1 MPRLV
6 RWFVKA
12 AFLWL
17 ILALALKAAS
27 LSSWGSAIPAITPVS
42 WHALFVGW
50 LTQLIFGIAHWML
63 PTIPGAPKER
73 LRGDERLMWGVF
85 FLLNSGLLMRV
96 LAEPMVIQGGA
107 FAFWRWMLLTSAW
120 LQWLAAVLFVINS
133 WRRARPAIQRG
144 TRG

>member
-63 PTIPGAPKER
+63 PTIQGAPKQK
-73 LRGDERLMWGVF
+73 LRGDERLMWMVF

-96 LAEPMVIQGGA
+96 LAEPMVVRGGSD
-107 FAFWRWMLLTSAW
+107 AFWRWLLLTSAW
-120 LQWLAAVLFVINS
+120 LQWGAAVLFVFNS
-133 WRRARPAIQRG
+133 WRRVRPAIQRG
-144 TRG
+144 MRG